1 MTRSPNGPLD
11 LQKLTEVINE
21 VLEFKGSP
29 ALTAWSDAQ
38 VLIDAPL
45 AFDSNDMA
53 QLSTALE
60 ERFGRDPFTAGI
72 LPRTLGD
79 LRQFFE
85 KGA

>member
-1 MTRSPNGPLD
+1 MTRSPNGPAD
-11 LQKLTEVINE
+11 VQKLTDVINE

-29 ALTAWSDAQ
+29 ALGSWSDEH
-38 VLIDAPL
+38 VLADAPL

-79 LRQFFE
+79 LRRFFD